1 MGYITKSFRFD
12 DSHPLMKEFVAKQS
26 NFSKAMKYLVFDY
39 CSKHPEIED
48 LAEKYQAVSDAAILD
63 RMRSMTQAA
72 PVQEAQPEEKA
83 EEQPAS
89 APEPQKKKA
98 SNKDKKKSSE
108 VNLDEYSEY
117 M

>member
-1 MGYITKSFRFD
+1 
-12 DSHPLMKEFVAKQS
+12 MKEFVAKQS

-48 LAEKYQAVSDAAILD
+48 LAEKYREVSEAAILD

-72 PVQEAQPEEKA
+72 PVQAAMPEEKA
-83 EEQPAS
+83 EEQPAV
-89 APEPQKKKA
+89 APAPQKKKA
-98 SNKDKKKSSE
+98 PKKDKKKSSE

>member
-72 PVQEAQPEEKA
+72 PVQAQSEEKA
-83 EEQPAS
+83 EEQHVS
-89 APEPQKKKA
+89 SPEPQKKKA
-98 SNKDKKKSSE
+98 AKKDKKKSSD

>member
-1 MGYITKSFRFD
+1 M
-12 DSHPLMKEFVAKQS
+12 AKQS

-63 RMRSMTQAA
+63 RMRSMTQAV
-72 PVQEAQPEEKA
+72 PVQEAQPEEKV
-83 EEQPAS
+83 EEQPVS
-89 APEPQKKKA
+89 APEPTKKKA
-98 SNKDKKKSSE
+98 SKKEKKSSD

>member
-1 MGYITKSFRFD
+1 M
-12 DSHPLMKEFVAKQS
+12 AKQS

-63 RMRSMTQAA
+63 RMRSMTQAT
-72 PVQEAQPEEKA
+72 PVQAQPEEKA
-83 EEQPAS
+83 EEQPVS
-89 APEPQKKKA
+89 SPEPQKKKA
-98 SNKDKKKSSE
+98 AKKDKKKSSD